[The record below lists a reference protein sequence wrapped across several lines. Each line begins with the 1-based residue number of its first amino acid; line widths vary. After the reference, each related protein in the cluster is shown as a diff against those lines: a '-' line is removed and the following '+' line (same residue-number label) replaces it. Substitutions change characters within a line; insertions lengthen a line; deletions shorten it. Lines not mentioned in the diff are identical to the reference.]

1 MISANEPDKNDSVK
15 TSSTSFHDCTMLFKI
30 ESVTVEVFVVITAA
44 GRRSNG
50 DTEPENE
57 ASDSSGT

>member
-1 MISANEPDKNDSVK
+1 MTCANEPDKNDSVK
-15 TSSTSFHDCTMLFKI
+15 TSSTSIHDWTMLFKV
-30 ESVTVEVFVVITAA
+30 ESVTVEAFVVITAA

-50 DTEPENE
+50 DIEPENE